1 MMIFNSEN
9 SQKLFLEEQLRILW
23 EFLEKE
29 NLDEEADAYVKEQ
42 LDILDYADET

>member
-1 MMIFNSEN
+1 MRFNSDN
-9 SQKLFLEEQLRILW
+9 SQKLFLEEQLRILR

-42 LDILDYADET
+42 LDIIDYTEE

>member
-1 MMIFNSEN
+1 MRFTNEN
-9 SQKLFLEEQLRILW
+9 SHKLWLEEQLRILW

-42 LDILDYADET
+42 LIITDYTDGDN

>member
-1 MMIFNSEN
+1 MRFNSDN

-42 LDILDYADET
+42 LDITEYTDGDN

>member
-1 MMIFNSEN
+1 MRFNSDN

-42 LDILDYADET
+42 LDIIDYTEE

>member
-1 MMIFNSEN
+1 MRFNSEN
-9 SQKLFLEEQLRILW
+9 SQKLWIEEQLRILW

-42 LDILDYADET
+42 LDISEYTND